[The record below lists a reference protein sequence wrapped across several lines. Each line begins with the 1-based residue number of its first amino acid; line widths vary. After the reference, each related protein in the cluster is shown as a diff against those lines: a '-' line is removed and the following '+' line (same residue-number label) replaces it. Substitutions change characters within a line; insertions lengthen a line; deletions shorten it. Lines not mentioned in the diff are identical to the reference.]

1 MIKPTVQ
8 DIFDRFFPAFLEQYS
23 PSAIQLKTAHN
34 IINCKTGAYGSNIS
48 ICEDCGQIHIHHN
61 SCRNRCCPM
70 CQAIPK
76 EIWMDSRRE
85 DVLDAPYFHLVFTVP
100 DILNPIILSNQALLY
115 DALYHAA
122 SATINDLT
130 ADSKYLGAKV
140 GYICI
145 LHTWGS
151 EMNFHP
157 HIHWVVV

>member
-34 IINCKTGAYGSNIS
+34 IINCKTGAYGSNTS

-100 DILNPIILSNQALLY
+100 DILNPIILSDQA
-115 DALYHAA
+115 
-122 SATINDLT
+122 
-130 ADSKYLGAKV
+130 GE
-140 GYICI
+140 CI
-145 LHTWGS
+145 
-151 EMNFHP
+151 P
-157 HIHWVVV
+157 HEF